1 MAKLTYRGHS
11 YESNSPSI
19 PIESAPITLSYR
31 GVKFQYQPA
40 SAPLIAENQRLQ
52 TNVNL
57 VYRGHSTQLSQSEVN
72 VKYRGAES
80 VMPLFSIFVPNINKG
95 LTYRGAT
102 Y

>member
-19 PIESAPITLSYR
+19 PIESTPVTLSYR
-31 GVKFQYQPA
+31 GVKFQYQPS
-40 SAPLIAENQRLQ
+40 SAHLVENQRLQ
-52 TNVNL
+52 PNVNL
-57 VYRGHSTQLSQSEVN
+57 IYRGQSTQISQSEIK

-80 VMPLFSIFVPNINKG
+80 VMPLFSIFSSHINKG